1 VGPESLLVTQQG
13 FPVLGEDGNPIEVKL
28 NNFVVDEDGRVFA
41 NEDFLDDPDRLVQMR
56 ENGWENTVQIG
67 TLRLVNVEEP
77 RYLQKEGAN
86 MWNTTRESGDAFDAL
101 DENRPVVLQGFME
114 TANVNPVTEMTQL
127 IEVNRAYEA
136 NQKVVHSQDQSTA
149 RLISE
154 VMRPQ

>member
-1 VGPESLLVTQQG
+1 
-13 FPVLGEDGNPIEVKL
+13 
-28 NNFVVDEDGRVFA
+28 
-41 NEDFLDDPDRLVQMR
+41 
-56 ENGWENTVQIG
+56 VQIG
-67 TLRLVNVEEP
+67 TLRLVNVDEP
-77 RYLQKEGAN
+77 RYLQKAGAN
-86 MWNTTRESGDAFDAL
+86 LWNTTRESGEAFDAL
-101 DENRPVVLQGFME
+101 DENRPAVLQGFME